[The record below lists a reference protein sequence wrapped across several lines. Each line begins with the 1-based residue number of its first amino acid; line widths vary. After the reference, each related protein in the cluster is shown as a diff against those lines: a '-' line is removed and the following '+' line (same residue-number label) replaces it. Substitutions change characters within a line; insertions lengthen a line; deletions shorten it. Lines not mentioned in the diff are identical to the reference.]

1 MNYSFLKKEKFSFI
15 FFSLPECG
23 VCTSTLGRFEELS
36 LKYKG
41 AKFTYINLAE
51 HPDAK
56 GFFSIFTVPVILV
69 YSEDK
74 ELIREARFFHFEEI
88 EKKLDKYYQLI
99 FKD

>member
-1 MNYSFLKKEKFSFI
+1 MNYKLLTQEKFSFI
-15 FFSLPECG
+15 FFSIPECS
-23 VCTSTLGRFEELS
+23 VCTSTFGKFEELS
-36 LKYKG
+36 RKYKG
-41 AKFTYINLAE
+41 AKFTYINLTE

-69 YSEDK
+69 YSEEK

-88 EKKLDKYYQLI
+88 ESKLDKYYQLI